1 MKGRRAFL
9 KSVTGALLAAPA
21 AGVAAFSAAAGTA
34 PDLMA
39 GTAGIGTT
47 GIGKAGAGFL
57 ATRHGAYFLVDGW
70 VLTAAD
76 LATLGIELPQS
87 GSLGPGSL
95 GPGNLGTMP
104 A

>member
-9 KSVTGALLAAPA
+9 KSVTGVLLAAPA
-21 AGVAAFSAAAGTA
+21 AGVAAFSVAAGTA
-34 PDLMA
+34 P
-39 GTAGIGTT
+39 GTT
-47 GIGKAGAGFL
+47 GIGEAGAGFL

-76 LATLGIELPQS
+76 LATLGIEVPRS
-87 GSLGPGSL
+87 GSLGPGILRTGS
-95 GPGNLGTMP
+95 LGTMP

>member
-9 KSVTGALLAAPA
+9 KSVTGALLVAPA
-21 AGVAAFSAAAGTA
+21 AGVAAFSVAAGTA
-34 PDLMA
+34 PDL
-39 GTAGIGTT
+39 TAGIGE
-47 GIGKAGAGFL
+47 AGAGFL

-95 GPGNLGTMP
+95 GTMP

>member
-21 AGVAAFSAAAGTA
+21 AGVAAFSVAAGTA

-39 GTAGIGTT
+39 GTA